1 MIKLIASL
9 FSKKA
14 KAVVKAITPVSM
26 VSATYSG
33 GIMTIDYD
41 NGKSKQYS
49 GSCTVWHT
57 YPMMQRCG
65 TFKEG
70 ELCDIWKYVKTHGNP
85 YPTAHLKKKQ
95 EENNEQYGI

>member
-1 MIKLIASL
+1 MIKLIAKL
-9 FSKKA
+9 FGKKA
-14 KAVVKAITPVSM
+14 EEVVKAMKPVSM
-26 VSATYSG
+26 TSATYSG
-33 GIMTIDYD
+33 ELMTIKYD

-70 ELCDIWKYVKTHGNP
+70 ELCDIWKYIKTHGNP
-85 YPTAHLKKKQ
+85 YPTAHLKKEQVEK
-95 EENNEQYGI
+95 NEKYGL